1 MKPFVKQDEAE
12 ASATVVETINAE
24 GSGGFVLAC
33 EHASRAIPP
42 EYADLGLDEEALSSH
57 IAWDPGARAVAVE
70 LARLLDA
77 PLVAQRV
84 SRLVY
89 DCNRPMEAPD
99 AMPMRSELYI
109 VPGNA
114 SLTEEERAA
123 RIARFYRPFE
133 KALAASLDSRSAR
146 GRLPALATI
155 HSFTPVYGGVRR
167 QVEIG
172 ILHDRDSRLADA
184 LLASLTTESGFK
196 VRRNEPYGPE
206 HGVMHTLVTHALPRG
221 LHNVMIEIRNDL
233 IADEGQQARMAGL
246 LAEHLARAKASVER
260 SVGA

>member
-1 MKPFVKQDEAE
+1 MKPLVKQDETE
-12 ASATVVETINAE
+12 ASGSVVETINAE
-24 GSGGFVLAC
+24 GSAGFVLAC

-42 EYADLGLDEEALSSH
+42 EYGDLGLGEEALSSH

-99 AMPMRSELYI
+99 AMPVRSELYM
-109 VPGNA
+109 VPGNMG
-114 SLTEEERAA
+114 LTEEERAA
-123 RIARFYRPFE
+123 RVAQFYRPFE
-133 KALAASLDSRSAR
+133 KALAASLDSRTTAR
-146 GRLPALATI
+146 RLPMLVTI
-155 HSFTPVYGGVRR
+155 HSFTPVYNGVHRD
-167 QVEIG
+167 VEIG
-172 ILHDRDSRLADA
+172 VLHDRDSRLADA
-184 LLASLTTESGFK
+184 LLASLMTGAGFE

-221 LHNVMIEIRNDL
+221 LHNVMIEVRNDL
-233 IADEGQQARMAGL
+233 IADEVQQARLARL
-246 LAEHLARAKASVER
+246 LAEHLTLAKASVER
-260 SVGA
+260 SLGV